1 MYYLLIIIVVIIF
14 QWSERN
20 IICFFFFL
28 GDRIILGKE
37 IHQSLVCGFKVGEI
51 IILYCSKEHIYIIHL
66 HIYY

>member
-20 IICFFFFL
+20 IICFFL